1 MGRGADW
8 SPEAPGPAPAPG
20 CHRGLEGVVSV
31 SPTRLP
37 GCGSAAL
44 GVFGELRG
52 TVGPF
57 PVPSCLHLPTT
68 RTCLAFLI
76 CTAQGG

>member
-1 MGRGADW
+1 M
-8 SPEAPGPAPAPG
+8 
-20 CHRGLEGVVSV
+20 SV
-31 SPTRLP
+31 RPTRLP
-37 GCGSAAL
+37 GCGCVAA
-44 GVFGELRG
+44 GVCGRLWG

-76 CTAQGG
+76 CTAQGGSGRPGLARARVLRLKMLN